1 MVALNIFEEPVHNRT
16 TLVALCVFDSLK
28 RIGSY
33 LFGNQTI
40 VLLNVSNL
48 KSSGVKLAI

>member
-40 VLLNVSNL
+40 VVVP